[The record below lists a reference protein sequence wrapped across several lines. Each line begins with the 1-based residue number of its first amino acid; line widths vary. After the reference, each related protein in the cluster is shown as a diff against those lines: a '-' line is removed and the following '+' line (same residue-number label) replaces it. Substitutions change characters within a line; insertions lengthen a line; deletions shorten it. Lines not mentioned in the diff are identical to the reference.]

1 MSHACINLT
10 KNPVRPLKFRQSCSH
25 VLKIPAKICMFK
37 VDNRN
42 TRKKSEICS
51 ELTIKTPK
59 RSVVFIF
66 NFEHILHLFLEFLL
80 STVNW
85 CFLGYHLICQLRY
98 IPRKMS
104 APSEVTR
111 SSSLRLLNRPHKIKF
126 I

>member
-85 CFLGYHLICQLRY
+85 Y
-98 IPRKMS
+98 
-104 APSEVTR
+104 V
-111 SSSLRLLNRPHKIKF
+111 SLATT
-126 I
+126 